1 VTSVNILLRQ
11 GFSKINGIV
20 LLPIEI
26 LLIIPSMNLL
36 VKKNHL
42 FVKGEQLQCAIGL
55 NGLTEN
61 KREGDLST
69 PIGIFHFNK
78 IYYRADRLS
87 NMKFI
92 IDSAVINKNDGWCDD
107 QKSELYN
114 RYIQFPFQES
124 AERLYRDDHIYDIL
138 CVLDYNTSPVIPGLG
153 SAIFLHVAKSGF
165 LGTEGCVAIERE
177 ALIEIATNLTA
188 DSTIVIEN

>member
-1 VTSVNILLRQ
+1 
-11 GFSKINGIV
+11 
-20 LLPIEI
+20 
-26 LLIIPSMNLL
+26 
-36 VKKNHL
+36 
-42 FVKGEQLQCAIGL
+42 
-55 NGLTEN
+55 
-61 KREGDLST
+61 
-69 PIGIFHFNK
+69 
-78 IYYRADRLS
+78 
-87 NMKFI
+87 MKFI

-124 AERLYRDDHIYDIL
+124 AERLYRDDHIYDII
-138 CVLDYNTSPVIPGLG
+138 CVLDYNTSPVVPGLG

>member
-1 VTSVNILLRQ
+1 
-11 GFSKINGIV
+11 
-20 LLPIEI
+20 
-26 LLIIPSMNLL
+26 MNLL